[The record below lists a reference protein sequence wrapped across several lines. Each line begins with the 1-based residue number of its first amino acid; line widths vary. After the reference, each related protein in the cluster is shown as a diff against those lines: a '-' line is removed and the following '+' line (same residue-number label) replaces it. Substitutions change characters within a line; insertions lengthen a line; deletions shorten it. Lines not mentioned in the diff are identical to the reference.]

1 MITSNL
7 IKIKFTTDID
17 EIEKELFL
25 LGIEPLRWAV
35 VKVSETELTI
45 SVSYEENK

>member
-35 VKVSETELTI
+35 VEVSENKITL
-45 SVSYEENK
+45 SVSYCD